1 MEFSWTLVTAF
12 ELVWVFVL
20 AVGLILER
28 RSPVATLA
36 WILVLMWLPA
46 LGILVY
52 LVLGPRRL
60 NRKKRKRAATRG
72 QLRDAIELVG
82 EESADP
88 LRTQL
93 ATLAVAAGEAPP
105 LRASRVELFTEGDEC
120 YASVLQAIA
129 GAQHHIHLEY
139 YIWQPDQIGTR
150 IRDALIERAKAGVEV
165 RLLLDGV
172 GAYAVHRR
180 YLAPL
185 IATEAEVAWFNPVIN
200 LRGHFRR
207 ADFRSHRKIIV
218 VDGEI
223 GFTGGLNVDDC
234 HSMEFSPGKAWR
246 DTHVRF
252 EGTAVRALQRIFL
265 EDWAFA
271 TEESAPI
278 GAAYLPRP
286 RNEGEHLVQVVSSG
300 PDSDTFAIHKLYFC
314 AITTAR
320 TRVWITTPYFVP
332 DEAMLDAIAT
342 AAMRKVDVRI
352 IVPKTGDSRLV
363 TFAMRSYFPELV
375 RAGARIFEYDG
386 RFIHAKTMVV
396 DDDLSLIGT
405 ANLDNRSFR
414 LNFEVVVAVY
424 GTETASRLAAA
435 FDDDL
440 QHTREVRARALT
452 RESLLVRLGESGAR
466 LMSPLL

>member
-1 MEFSWTLVTAF
+1 LEFSWTLVTAF

-200 LRGHFRR
+200 LRGPLSARGLPQPSEDHRGRR
-207 ADFRSHRKIIV
+207 
-218 VDGEI
+218 
-223 GFTGGLNVDDC
+223 
-234 HSMEFSPGKAWR
+234 R
-246 DTHVRF
+246 DRVHGRP
-252 EGTAVRALQRIFL
+252 QR
-265 EDWAFA
+265 
-271 TEESAPI
+271 
-278 GAAYLPRP
+278 R
-286 RNEGEHLVQVVSSG
+286 
-300 PDSDTFAIHKLYFC
+300 
-314 AITTAR
+314 
-320 TRVWITTPYFVP
+320 
-332 DEAMLDAIAT
+332 
-342 AAMRKVDVRI
+342 
-352 IVPKTGDSRLV
+352 
-363 TFAMRSYFPELV
+363 
-375 RAGARIFEYDG
+375 
-386 RFIHAKTMVV
+386 
-396 DDDLSLIGT
+396 
-405 ANLDNRSFR
+405 
-414 LNFEVVVAVY
+414 
-424 GTETASRLAAA
+424 
-435 FDDDL
+435 
-440 QHTREVRARALT
+440 
-452 RESLLVRLGESGAR
+452 
-466 LMSPLL
+466 